1 MTNVRRILTVVFAL
15 ALTLVLSPM
24 SPASASVVTL
34 GKVCEGARAVRC
46 AWVNHDTTNNRVR
59 GYGSVRDT
67 TSGADAVRVS
77 VTLLRWNTAYE
88 RFEGVSSGGPQSN
101 YDFVQAGTG
110 LITCGDGQLFRADAV
125 WEWNG
130 TDSGVVRS
138 SASVTYYC

>member
-1 MTNVRRILTVVFAL
+1 MTNARRVLTILL
-15 ALTLVLSPM
+15 ALSVTLVLSPM
-24 SPASASVVTL
+24 SPAAASVVTL
-34 GKVCEGARAVRC
+34 GKHCEGARAVRC

-67 TSGADAVRVS
+67 TSGTDAVRVS
-77 VTLLRWNTAYE
+77 VTLLRFNTSYE
-88 RFEGVSSGGPQSN
+88 RFEAVSSGAPQSN
-101 YDFVQAGTG
+101 YESVQGYTG
-110 LITCGDGQLFRADAV
+110 LVTCGDGQLFRADAV